1 MEELEASTTGAVYGS
16 KTPTAADHRDDIIM
30 WMSFW
35 PFSVWWRILKDP
47 VRWAF
52 VSLFEWFQSGFDR
65 IAKSMFA
72 DVEKLAEKKSFW
84 KPSGNSR
91 RIVVRCLSSK
101 NWKLRLPRRSL
112 KNSV

>member
-1 MEELEASTTGAVYGS
+1 
-16 KTPTAADHRDDIIM
+16 M

-72 DVEKLAEKKSFW
+72 DVEKLAEKKQQEYDEERKRKQQEW
-84 KPSGNSR
+84 EEQRKR
-91 RIVVRCLSSK
+91 TDLT
-101 NWKLRLPRRSL
+101 
-112 KNSV
+112 